1 MKFQTTFYFLKCV
14 VVFVVWC
21 YFGMRSITTILHP
34 SKVFLENKFEDFLWR
49 IKDRKTFG
57 QKLRYKSQSFLF
69 FVDVEAKKKTFI
81 IYCPLWFSNWCP
93 SFFFSKNK
101 RFLSSFFVLF
111 HKNVPCQNTD
121 FENVNFLMYLIWLC
135 FIENFLF
142 VLPLQAEF

>member
-1 MKFQTTFYFLKCV
+1 
-14 VVFVVWC
+14 
-21 YFGMRSITTILHP
+21 MRSITTILHP

-69 FVDVEAKKKTFI
+69 FVDVEAKKKLLLFI
-81 IYCPLWFSNWCP
+81 VLSG
-93 SFFFSKNK
+93 SATGAQVFFSKNK

-121 FENVNFLMYLIWLC
+121 FENVNFLMYLI
-135 FIENFLF
+135 
-142 VLPLQAEF
+142 

>member
-69 FVDVEAKKKTFI
+69 FVDVEAKKKLLLFI
-81 IYCPLWFSNWCP
+81 VLSG
-93 SFFFSKNK
+93 SATGAQVFFSKNK